1 MAEQSFSNQFL
12 VALTTLAGDYFQNT
26 LTLLI
31 DHSEQGA
38 FGLVINRPLEYSIW
52 DVFPELPGDIDC
64 PVMEGGPVEQDKMFF
79 LHGGNDT
86 YESTMK
92 VSPDLSLTT
101 SRDLVDAMHQG
112 QAPTPIMGLLGYAGW
127 GAMQL
132 ERELG
137 ENTWLLTP
145 SSPEII
151 FELPATERASA
162 AARLLGVDLNLIN
175 ARAGHD

>member
-12 VALTTLAGDYFQNT
+12 VALTSLAGDYFQNS

-38 FGLVINRPLEYSIW
+38 FGLIINRPLEYTIW
-52 DVFPELPGDIDC
+52 DVFPELPAGIEC

-79 LHGGNDT
+79 LHGGDET
-86 YESTMK
+86 FESTMQLA
-92 VSPDLSLTT
+92 PGLSLTT
-101 SRDLVDAMHQG
+101 SRDFVAAMHEDK
-112 QAPTPIMGLLGYAGW
+112 APKPLMGLLGYAGW
-127 GAMQL
+127 GALQL

-145 SSPEII
+145 SSVKIV
-151 FELPATERASA
+151 FEVPVEQRA
-162 AARLLGVDLNLIN
+162 AAAAKLLGIDLNLIN
-175 ARAGHD
+175 AKAGHD